1 MLRQQHERERTEIT
15 KQHEVARAKMDQGL
29 QEKLQQRRSR
39 RARLDANKTTQ
50 NGFAPA

>member
-1 MLRQQHERERTEIT
+1 MRQQHEKERGEIT
-15 KQHEVARAKMDQGL
+15 KQHQVARAKMDQGL

-39 RARLDANKTTQ
+39 KARLDAGKAMQ